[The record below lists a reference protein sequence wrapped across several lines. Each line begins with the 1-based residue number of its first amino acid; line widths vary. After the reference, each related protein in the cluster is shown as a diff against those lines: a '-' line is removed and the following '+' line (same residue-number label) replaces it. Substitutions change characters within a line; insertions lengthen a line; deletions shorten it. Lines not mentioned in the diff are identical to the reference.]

1 MKRIKFLI
9 LLLPLLS
16 GCYNYRELN
25 ELGITTAV
33 SIDYKDNNFYVI
45 AEVINPIKQQDA
57 SSSNNSPFINY
68 NSSSSSL
75 QDAFRKVVLES
86 PRQLYAAQLEIIV
99 LSEEVVNNHLEEV
112 LEYFARDPE
121 SRTEIKIIVAKTE
134 DSTKAITL
142 QTLLT
147 SLSSSNIIKS
157 LDLQSKVLGM
167 AYPVTL
173 NELLNMYIDPYL
185 EVVLPSMTL
194 YGNYEIGDEKE
205 NITTSSPKAIV
216 KIDGSTITKD
226 NKILGYLDLEES
238 KILNLIN
245 GKLKETIIKMNYYD
259 GYIIFEP
266 NRIKVSREL
275 DIKNNII
282 KINISGYSKTKEIQS
297 NINVKDPKEVEKLN
311 KALNMELEKKITDT
325 FNSIREKYGTD
336 VFGFQELYYRTN
348 YKYFKENCTNWYEDI
363 YPKIKLEVKAN
374 VRLYEKG
381 NTLGGLRYERKNK
394 QYRIF

>member
-33 SIDYKDNNFYVI
+33 SIDYKDDAFYVM

-57 SSSNNSPFINY
+57 SSSNNSPFVNY

-112 LEYFARDPE
+112 LEYFARNPE
-121 SRTEIKIIVAKTE
+121 TRTEIKIIVAKTE

-157 LDLQSKVLGM
+157 LELQNKVLGVS
-167 AYPVTL
+167 YPVTL

-194 YGNYEIGDEKE
+194 YGDYEIGDEKE

-238 KILNLIN
+238 KVLSMIN

-297 NINVKDPKEVEKLN
+297 NINIKDPKEVEKLN
-311 KALNMELEKKITDT
+311 KALNKELEKKVTDT
-325 FNSIREKYGTD
+325 FTSIREKYDTD
-336 VFGFQELYYRTN
+336 IFGFQELYYRTN
-348 YKYFKENCTNWYEDI
+348 HKYFKENCTNWYEDI

-374 VRLYEKG
+374 IRLYEKG

-394 QYRIF
+394 

>member
-147 SLSSSNIIKS
+147 SLSSSNIINS

-167 AYPVTL
+167 SYPVTL

-348 YKYFKENCTNWYEDI
+348 YKYFKENCTNWYENI

-394 QYRIF
+394 

>member
-25 ELGITTAV
+25 DLGITTAV

-57 SSSNNSPFINY
+57 SSSNNSPFVNY

-121 SRTEIKIIVAKTE
+121 ARTEIKIIVAKTE

-167 AYPVTL
+167 SYPVTL

-297 NINVKDPKEVEKLN
+297 NINLKDPKEVKKLN

-381 NTLGGLRYERKNK
+381 STLGGLRYERKNK
-394 QYRIF
+394 

>member
-57 SSSNNSPFINY
+57 SSSNNSPFVNY

-75 QDAFRKVVLES
+75 QDAFRKIVLES

-112 LEYFARDPE
+112 LEYFARNPE
-121 SRTEIKIIVAKTE
+121 ARTEIKMIVAKTE

-147 SLSSSNIIKS
+147 SLSSSNIINS

-238 KILNLIN
+238 KTLNLIN

-297 NINVKDPKEVEKLN
+297 NINLKDPKEVEKLN

-394 QYRIF
+394 

>member
-57 SSSNNSPFINY
+57 SSSNNSPFVNY

-121 SRTEIKIIVAKTE
+121 ARTEIKIIVAKTE

-147 SLSSSNIIKS
+147 SLSSSNIINS

-167 AYPVTL
+167 DYPVTL

-381 NTLGGLRYERKNK
+381 STLGGLRYERKNK
-394 QYRIF
+394 